1 MERFLN
7 RRLRSEEARPAY
19 QEAEDAFRNKL
30 DDASGVHGIWQG
42 EFWGKWIIGAV
53 RTAEYFDDGE
63 LREFIRQGCTDCSRC
78 RNPPATSAP
87 TATR

>member
-1 MERFLN
+1 MLQFSHSTAVSPRPGTIRFKGRVGAQMDRFLN
-7 RRLRSEEARPAY
+7 RRLRSEEGRLAY

-53 RTAEYFDDGE
+53 RTA
-63 LREFIRQGCTDCSRC
+63 
-78 RNPPATSAP
+78 
-87 TATR
+87 